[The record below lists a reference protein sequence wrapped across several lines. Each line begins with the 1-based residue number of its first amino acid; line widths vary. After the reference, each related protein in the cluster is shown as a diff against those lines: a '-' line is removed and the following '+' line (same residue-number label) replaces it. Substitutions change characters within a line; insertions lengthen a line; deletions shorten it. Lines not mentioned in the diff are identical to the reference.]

1 MSYIQKQKKRYKLT
15 IDTLS
20 LKPSHFAR
28 YYASRMLGSNNY

>member
-1 MSYIQKQKKRYKLT
+1 MSYIQKQKKKRYKLT

-28 YYASRMLGSNNY
+28 YYASRMLG